1 MDASGDR
8 GFGPVVL
15 ALVLVSL
22 LLASAPASATAQ
34 EWSIRFDGRV
44 QWVAGQQMVVDS
56 DFGSSITVDLL
67 RVPQGEYAGL
77 TTGDRVT
84 IIGIVRNGNPR
95 VAGRSVLR
103 TETQAP

>member
-1 MDASGDR
+1 MFRPTVFALM
-8 GFGPVVL
+8 VAAL
-15 ALVLVSL
+15 ALASL
-22 LLASAPASATAQ
+22 PAPAGAQ

-84 IIGIVRNGNPR
+84 VIGVVRNGNPR
-95 VAGRSVLR
+95 VRGTSVLR

>member
-1 MDASGDR
+1 MDAARDR
-8 GFGPVVL
+8 RFSPAVL
-15 ALVLVSL
+15 ALVLFSL
-22 LLASAPASATAQ
+22 MLASAPEPAAAQ

-44 QWVAGQQMVVDS
+44 QWVAGQLMVVDS
-56 DFGSSITVDLL
+56 DFGSSITIDLL

-84 IIGIVRNGNPR
+84 IIGVVRNGNPR
-95 VAGRSVLR
+95 IQGRSVLR

>member
-1 MDASGDR
+1 MDALRDR
-8 GFGPVVL
+8 HFRPAVL
-15 ALVLVSL
+15 ALALVSL
-22 LLASAPASATAQ
+22 MLASAPAPAVAQ

-56 DFGSSITVDLL
+56 DFGSSITVNLL

-84 IIGIVRNGNPR
+84 IIGVVRNGNPR
-95 VAGRSVLR
+95 VQGRSVVR

>member
-1 MDASGDR
+1 MDLTRDR
-8 GFGPVVL
+8 RFCLVVF

-22 LLASAPASATAQ
+22 VLASAPGPAAAQ

-44 QWVAGQQMVVDS
+44 QWVAGQLMVVDS
-56 DFGSSITVDLL
+56 VFGSSITVDLL
-67 RVPQGEYAGL
+67 RVPQGEYSGL

-84 IIGIVRNGNPR
+84 IIGVVRNGNPR
-95 VAGRSVLR
+95 VRGRSVLR

>member
-8 GFGPVVL
+8 RFGPAVF
-15 ALVLVSL
+15 ALVLASL
-22 LLASAPASATAQ
+22 VLASAPAPAAAQ

-44 QWVAGQQMVVDS
+44 QWVAGQQMVVES

-84 IIGIVRNGNPR
+84 ILGVARNGSPR
-95 VAGRSVLR
+95 VGGRSVLR